1 MRCHVC
7 NVEVGEGQRFCH
19 ECGESLTGVTDATQ
33 ELTVLPDADSKV
45 DADLPPTQAIDE
57 VPSDAGTDDTDT
69 DTETDDAAVTAVPAS
84 DLDAT
89 DLPDTEAIPASDL
102 PDATTANADD
112 DAADAD
118 GDGAAED
125 DEAVPAGRIGA
136 SLFDPATAP
145 PDAEPDWSEPI
156 PPLSDDLFATSTHP
170 TEIPD
175 AETIEGAP
183 AYESTTTLPVHEPGA
198 PFDETT
204 GRQPALFDAE
214 ASAGGPLLDGELRP
228 FKVRP
233 TLVLAFLGMLAA
245 LMASVADVTDI
256 RTDRVVAGID
266 NRLSTLAD
274 LGSNLPLAGFIGA
287 AVMLVG
293 GLLHCFGLRWG
304 AGLAGGAGLALA
316 GWAGLVIGLAE
327 VPINSA
333 ERITRDPNTPGPF
346 TLTVTRDLG
355 YWLVVALAG
364 IGLVVFAFSL
374 VSAGTGGRRGLDPWT
389 AALGALAAVVI
400 AAGPLITVEGA
411 NFDVNF
417 GTDDLPFAFFAGRLV
432 QLALIAGA
440 GVVGFLLVR
449 AYGLGL
455 AAGGVSVTLWLWL
468 SSLRETGDRP
478 LGVAAGNLGSGSTE
492 PHAVT
497 TVGVAATL
505 VMLVVAATIAI
516 VQNSRS
522 TA

>member
-19 ECGESLTGVTDATQ
+19 ECGESLTGVTDATE
-33 ELTVLPDADSKV
+33 ELKVLPDADSRV
-45 DADLPPTQAIDE
+45 DGDDDLPPTQAIDE
-57 VPSDAGTDDTDT
+57 LPGDEVPESPIGDLPDSQLDDP
-69 DTETDDAAVTAVPAS
+69 E
-84 DLDAT
+84 
-89 DLPDTEAIPASDL
+89 LPDTEAIPANEL
-102 PDATTANADD
+102 PDAPTSSDT
-112 DAADAD
+112 
-118 GDGAAED
+118 EP
-125 DEAVPAGRIGA
+125 DESVPAGRIGA

-156 PPLSDDLFATSTHP
+156 PPLSDDIFATSTHS
-170 TEIPD
+170 TESPGGD
-175 AETIEGAP
+175 AVP
-183 AYESTTTLPVHEPGA
+183 AYESTTAIPVSEHGA

-204 GRQPALFDAE
+204 GQQPALFDAE
-214 ASAGGPLLDGELRP
+214 AVAGGPLLDGELRP

-245 LMASVADVTDI
+245 LMVSVADVTDI

-266 NRLSTLAD
+266 NQLSTLAD
-274 LGSNLPLAGFIGA
+274 VGSNLPLAGFIGA
-287 AVMLVG
+287 AIMLVG

-304 AGLAGGAGLALA
+304 AGLAGGAGLALT
-316 GWAGLVIGLAE
+316 GWAALVIGHAE
-327 VPINSA
+327 VPINGA
-333 ERITRDPNTPGPF
+333 ERITRDPSTPGPF

-364 IGLVVFAFSL
+364 IGLVVFALSL

-432 QLALIAGA
+432 QLALVAGA

-455 AAGGVSVTLWLWL
+455 AAGGVSITLWLWL
-468 SSLRETGDRP
+468 SSLLEIGDRP
-478 LGVAAGNLGSGSTE
+478 LGVAAGNLGSGSTK

-497 TVGVAATL
+497 TVGVTATL

-522 TA
+522 TT